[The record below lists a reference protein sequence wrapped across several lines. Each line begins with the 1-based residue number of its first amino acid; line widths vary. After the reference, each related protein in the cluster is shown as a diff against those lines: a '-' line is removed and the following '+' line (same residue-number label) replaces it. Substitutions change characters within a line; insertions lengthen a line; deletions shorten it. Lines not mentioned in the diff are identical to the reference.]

1 MVWEKSLGDFGE
13 KLAFKYLEK
22 QGFKVL
28 EKNFRCRF
36 GEIDIIAKE
45 KNVFSFIEVKT
56 ITKGSTESPV
66 DTITPTKI
74 KHIQRCAELY
84 LANVKEEYDC
94 RFDVVAI
101 ECTNGKFEVE
111 LIRDAF

>member
-1 MVWEKSLGDFGE
+1 MVWKKYLGDLGEAAALKHLESLG
-13 KLAFKYLEK
+13 FKILE
-22 QGFKVL
+22 Q
-28 EKNFRCRF
+28 NFRCRF
-36 GEIDIIAKE
+36 GEIDLIAKE

-101 ECTNGKFEVE
+101 ECNGGKFDIE